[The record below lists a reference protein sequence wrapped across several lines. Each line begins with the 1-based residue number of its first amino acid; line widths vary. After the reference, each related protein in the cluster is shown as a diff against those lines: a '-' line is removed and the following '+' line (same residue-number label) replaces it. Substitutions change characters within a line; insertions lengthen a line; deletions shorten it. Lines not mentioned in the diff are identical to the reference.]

1 MRVKIRRSG
10 AIFIGATVFLGV
22 AAANTGNNL
31 LYIVV
36 SAMLSLMLVSGL
48 TSILNIR
55 GLEVRL
61 IPPLEVYA
69 GRRGRFRV
77 LVRKRFRL
85 PSFLIKVSSDVDE
98 ILIPLVDGRW
108 REGHLHLLFTNRGKV
123 DRVRLVLSSDFP
135 LGMFVRSVEVE
146 VKTSVIVFPEPV
158 QTPLP
163 SGASEERKES
173 GSSKPTL
180 VRGYEEFKGIKD
192 YSGEPMKLIHWKLTA
207 KRGEITVKEML
218 SEDRMPVIL
227 SLDMVDG
234 DVETRLSKLT
244 YLTIRLIEEGY
255 PVGLKLNGKELP
267 PEGGELQKIAIL
279 RELALY

>member
-1 MRVKIRRSG
+1 MRVKVKKSG
-10 AIFIGATVFLGV
+10 TIFIGATVFLGV

-36 SAMLSLMLVSGL
+36 SAMLSLMLVSGF
-48 TSILNIR
+48 TSIVNIR

-69 GRRGRFRV
+69 GRRERFRV

-98 ILIPLVDGRW
+98 VLFPLVDGRW
-108 REGHLHLLFTNRGKV
+108 REGHLDLLFADRGKV
-123 DRVRLVLSSDFP
+123 DKVRLVLSSDFP
-135 LGMFVRSVEVE
+135 LGMFVRSVELE
-146 VKTSVIVFPEPV
+146 AQTQVIVFPKPV
-158 QTPLP
+158 PAPMPTGTVGKL
-163 SGASEERKES
+163 KEGS
-173 GSSKPTL
+173 SSKPTL
-180 VRGYEEFKGIKD
+180 VKGYEEFKGIKD

-218 SEDRMPVIL
+218 SEEKEPVIL
-227 SLDMVDG
+227 SLDMVEG
-234 DVETRLSKLT
+234 DIETRLSKLT
-244 YLTIRLIEEGY
+244 YLAVRLIDEGY

-267 PEGGELQKIAIL
+267 PERGELHKIAIL

>member
-1 MRVKIRRSG
+1 MRVKVKKSG
-10 AIFIGATVFLGV
+10 TIFIGATVFLGV

-48 TSILNIR
+48 TSIVNIR

-69 GRRGRFRV
+69 GRRERFRV

-98 ILIPLVDGRW
+98 VLFPLVDGRW
-108 REGHLHLLFTNRGKV
+108 REGHLDLLFADRGKV
-123 DRVRLVLSSDFP
+123 DKVRLVLSSDFP
-135 LGMFVRSVEVE
+135 LGMFVRSVELE
-146 VKTSVIVFPEPV
+146 AQTQVIVFPKPV
-158 QTPLP
+158 PAPMPTGTVGKL
-163 SGASEERKES
+163 KEGS
-173 GSSKPTL
+173 SSKPTL
-180 VRGYEEFKGIKD
+180 VKGYEEFKGIKD

-218 SEDRMPVIL
+218 SEEKEPVIL
-227 SLDMVDG
+227 SLDMVEG
-234 DVETRLSKLT
+234 DIETRLSKLT
-244 YLTIRLIEEGY
+244 YLAVRLIDEGY

-267 PEGGELQKIAIL
+267 PERGELHKIAIL